1 MKKNIY
7 VKPSIAIMEVGTE
20 NQLMEASIS
29 DRTGLDNG
37 YGNGG
42 QSNGSIEINA
52 KNNKYSI
59 WGYDD
64 ED

>member
-20 NQLMEASIS
+20 NQLMVTSIS

-37 YGNGG
+37 YGKGG
-42 QSNGSIEINA
+42 QSDGSIEINA

>member
-7 VKPSIAIMEVGTE
+7 VKPSIAIMKVGTE
-20 NQLMEASIS
+20 NQLMVTSIS
-29 DRTGLDNG
+29 DRTGLDNA